1 MHEPFVDAY
10 RAELLDR
17 IGFSEPYFYAF
28 KRILMWG
35 RRQVES

>member
-10 RAELLDR
+10 RSTLLAE
-17 IGFSEPYFYAF
+17 IGDHQPYFYAF

-35 RRQVES
+35 RIA